1 LDTIIL
7 RPDWHFV
14 SRHPAHFLAFGFG
27 AGLAP
32 KAPGTWG
39 TLVALP
45 LYYGLMLVLSQTQM
59 LVFIALA
66 FVAGI
71 YICDV
76 AGRNLGVSDHGGIVW
91 DEVVAMWLVLV
102 FTPLSMLWWAVAFGL
117 FRLFDIWKPFPISW
131 FDTHI
136 KNGLG
141 VMLDDLL
148 AAGFAIASLYL
159 MLWVLT

>member
-1 LDTIIL
+1 M